1 MSTSSYDTP
10 VLIAGGGPAGLT
22 AALLL
27 ARQGITPLLVER
39 HAGTSIHPRA
49 RGLNVRTM
57 EILRMVGLEGEVR
70 DAGAALATSRYML
83 FVDTLAGEEIRRVPD
98 ADLLPV
104 GDALAQVTPCDWC
117 RCAQDDLEPVLATAA
132 RAHGADL
139 RFGTELVSFS
149 QDADG
154 VSATLL
160 DRASGARR
168 AVRARY
174 LVATDG
180 AHSPVRAALGVPM
193 AGLGPISRGQLGHFV
208 NVYFRA
214 DLSALVRG
222 REFIL
227 CFVERPGAEGLL
239 LAVNNRDR
247 WLFNIEYDP
256 AQGETPDAFTPARC
270 IERIRAAIG
279 LPDLD
284 VEVLSVLQWEGAA
297 LIADRFQVGRTFLA
311 GDAAHVMPPAG
322 GFGLNT
328 GVQDAHNL
336 AWKLAAVL
344 KGAADPALLDTYE
357 AERRPVAR
365 VVVDRAVRELTAPT
379 PDAAP
384 TWGGPGEDEPGRDES
399 GQDESGQD
407 GPGQDGPGQDGSE
420 DGGWGDDDGDPLAQL
435 PPILGYHYHSRAIVA
450 EDSADQA
457 SLAAQG
463 DQADHDGAPPE
474 GLDLTGR
481 PGTRAPHVWVE
492 RDGARLS
499 TLDLFDGRFVL
510 LAGVEGEAWRD
521 AARPVAARLDIAL
534 DTYRV
539 SVEGDLIDRDGDWGA
554 AYGVTPTGAVLVRPD
569 GTVGWRGEGGVGSP
583 AEELGRVLPQ
593 LLCRAPLPAQSV

>member
-1 MSTSSYDTP
+1 MSTSSTPSYDTP

-27 ARQGITPLLVER
+27 ARQGISPLLVER

-49 RGLNVRTM
+49 RGLNVGTM
-57 EILRMVGLEGEVR
+57 EILRVLGLEGDVR
-70 DAGAALATSRYML
+70 DAGAALAASRYML

-104 GDALAQVTPCDWC
+104 GDALARVTPCDWG
-117 RCAQDDLEPVLATAA
+117 RCAQDELEPILAAAA

-139 RFGTELVSFS
+139 RFNTKLVSFS

-154 VSATLL
+154 VSATLA
-160 DRASGARR
+160 DRATGMRR
-168 AVRARY
+168 AVRAQY
-174 LVATDG
+174 LVAADG

-193 AGLGPISRGQLGHFV
+193 TGVGPVSRGQLGHFV

-214 DLSALVRG
+214 DLSELVRG

-227 CFVERPGAEGLL
+227 CFVERPGTEGLL
-239 LAVNNRDR
+239 LAVNNSDR
-247 WLFNIEYDP
+247 WLFNVAYDP
-256 AQGETPDAFTPARC
+256 TRGETPDAFTPARC
-270 IERIRAAIG
+270 VALIRAAIG

-284 VEVLSVLQWEGAA
+284 VEILSVLPWEGAA
-297 LIADRFQVGRTFLA
+297 LIADRFRVGRAFLV
-311 GDAAHVMPPAG
+311 GDAAHVTPPAG

-336 AWKLAAVL
+336 TWKLALVL
-344 KGAADPALLDTYE
+344 AGVADPALLDTYE

-365 VVVDRAVRELTAPT
+365 VVVDRAVREIAAPT

-384 TWGGPGEDEPGRDES
+384 TWDA
-399 GQDESGQD
+399 SGQD
-407 GPGQDGPGQDGSE
+407 GPE
-420 DGGWGDDDGDPLAQL
+420 DGAWGDDEDKSDPLAQL
-435 PPILGYHYHSRAIVA
+435 PPILGYRYDSRAIVA
-450 EDSADQA
+450 EE
-457 SLAAQG
+457 G
-463 DQADHDGAPPE
+463 TNQADALPK

-492 RDGARLS
+492 RAGRHIS

-510 LAGVEGEAWRD
+510 LAGAEGGAWPH
-521 AARPVAARLDIAL
+521 AAHSVAASLGLSLDSYCVGVA
-534 DTYRV
+534 
-539 SVEGDLIDRDGDWGA
+539 GDLTDRDRDWGA
-554 AYGVTPTGAVLVRPD
+554 AYGVTPTGAVVVRPD
-569 GTVGWRGEGGVGSP
+569 GTVGWRSAGSVGAP
-583 AEELGRVLPQ
+583 AEELERALPR
-593 LLCRAPLPAQSV
+593 LLCRKLQH

>member
-1 MSTSSYDTP
+1 MSTPSYDTP

-27 ARQGITPLLVER
+27 ARHGIPPLLVER
-39 HAGTSIHPRA
+39 HAGASIHPRA

-57 EILRMVGLEGEVR
+57 EILRTVGLEDAVR
-70 DAGAALATSRYML
+70 DAGVALAASRYML

-104 GDALAQVTPCDWC
+104 GDALARVTPCDWA
-117 RCAQDDLEPVLATAA
+117 RCAQDELEPVLAAAA
-132 RAHGADL
+132 RAYGATL
-139 RFGTELVSFS
+139 SFGTELVSFS

-154 VSATLL
+154 VSVTLE
-160 DRASGARR
+160 DRASGGQRT
-168 AVRARY
+168 VRARY

-180 AHSPVRAALGVPM
+180 AHSPVRSALGVAM
-193 AGLGPISRGQLGHFV
+193 AGLGPVSRGQLGHFV

-214 DLSALVRG
+214 DLSELVRG

-227 CFVERPGAEGLL
+227 CFVERPEAEGILM
-239 LAVNNRDR
+239 AVNNSDR

-256 AQGETPDAFTPARC
+256 ERGETPEAFTPARC
-270 IERIRAAIG
+270 VERIRAAVG

-284 VEVLSVLQWEGAA
+284 VEILSVLPWEGAA
-297 LIADRFQVGRTFLA
+297 LIADRFRAGRAFLA

-336 AWKLAAVL
+336 AWKLALVL
-344 KGAADPALLDTYE
+344 TGAADPALLDTYE

-365 VVVDRAVRELTAPT
+365 VVVDRAVRELAAPT

-384 TWGGPGEDEPGRDES
+384 VWDEPEQGGPE
-399 GQDESGQD
+399 
-407 GPGQDGPGQDGSE
+407 
-420 DGGWGDDDGDPLAQL
+420 GGAWGDDDDPLAQL
-435 PPILGYHYHSRAIVA
+435 PPILGYRYASRAIVA
-450 EDSADQA
+450 EEATDQA
-457 SLAAQG
+457 G
-463 DQADHDGAPPE
+463 QADAPHE

-492 RDGARLS
+492 RDGARIS

-510 LAGVEGEAWRD
+510 LAGAEGGAWHH
-521 AARPVAARLDIAL
+521 AAHQVAARLGIAL
-534 DTYRV
+534 DSYRV
-539 SVEGDLIDRDGDWGA
+539 GVAGDLIDRDDDWRA
-554 AYGVTPTGAVLVRPD
+554 AYGVTPVGAALVRPD
-569 GTVGWRGEGGVGSP
+569 GMVGWRSVGDAQSP
-583 AEELGRVLPQ
+583 EKEITKALNRILGR
-593 LLCRAPLPAQSV
+593 AA

>member
-1 MSTSSYDTP
+1 MSTPSYDTP
-10 VLIAGGGPAGLT
+10 VLIAGGGPVGLT

-27 ARQGITPLLVER
+27 ARHGIPPLLVER
-39 HAGTSIHPRA
+39 HAGASIHPRA

-57 EILRMVGLEGEVR
+57 EILRTVGLEDAVR
-70 DAGAALATSRYML
+70 DAGVALAASRYML

-104 GDALAQVTPCDWC
+104 GDALARVTPCDWA
-117 RCAQDDLEPVLATAA
+117 RCAQDELEPVLAAAA
-132 RAHGADL
+132 RAYGATL
-139 RFGTELVSFS
+139 SFGTELVSFS

-154 VSATLL
+154 VSVTLE
-160 DRASGARR
+160 DRASGGQRT
-168 AVRARY
+168 VRARY

-180 AHSPVRAALGVPM
+180 AHSPARSALGVAM
-193 AGLGPISRGQLGHFV
+193 AGLGPVSRGQLGHFV

-214 DLSALVRG
+214 DLSEIVRG

-227 CFVERPGAEGLL
+227 CFVERPGADGLL
-239 LAVNNRDR
+239 LAVNNSDR

-256 AQGETPDAFTPARC
+256 ERGETPEAFTPARC
-270 IERIRAAIG
+270 VERIRAAVG

-284 VEVLSVLQWEGAA
+284 VEILSVLPWEGAA
-297 LIADRFQVGRTFLA
+297 LIADRFRAGRAFLA

-336 AWKLAAVL
+336 AWKLALVL
-344 KGAADPALLDTYE
+344 TGAADPTLLDTYE

-365 VVVDRAVRELTAPT
+365 VVVDRAVRELAAPT

-384 TWGGPGEDEPGRDES
+384 TWDE
-399 GQDESGQD
+399 
-407 GPGQDGPGQDGSE
+407 PGQDGPE
-420 DGGWGDDDGDPLAQL
+420 GGAWGADDGDPLAQL
-435 PPILGYHYHSRAIVA
+435 SPILGYRYASRAIVA
-450 EDSADQA
+450 EE
-457 SLAAQG
+457 AAGQTG
-463 DQADHDGAPPE
+463 QADAPPE

-492 RDGARLS
+492 RDGARIS

-510 LAGVEGEAWRD
+510 LAGAEGGAWRH
-521 AARPVAARLDIAL
+521 AAHQVAARLGIAL
-534 DTYRV
+534 DAYRV
-539 SVEGDLIDRDGDWGA
+539 GVKGDLIDRDGDWRA
-554 AYGVTPTGAVLVRPD
+554 AYGVTPVGAALVRPD
-569 GTVGWRGEGGVGSP
+569 GMVGWRSVGDAQLP
-583 AEELGRVLPQ
+583 EKEITEALNRILGRV
-593 LLCRAPLPAQSV
+593 S

>member
-1 MSTSSYDTP
+1 MSTPSYDTP
-10 VLIAGGGPAGLT
+10 VLIAGGGPVGLT

-27 ARQGITPLLVER
+27 ARHGIPPLLVER
-39 HAGTSIHPRA
+39 HAGASIHPRA

-57 EILRMVGLEGEVR
+57 EILRTVGLEDAVR
-70 DAGAALATSRYML
+70 DAGVALAASRYML

-104 GDALAQVTPCDWC
+104 GDALARVTPCDWA
-117 RCAQDDLEPVLATAA
+117 RCAQDELEPVLAAAA
-132 RAHGADL
+132 RAYGATL
-139 RFGTELVSFS
+139 SFGTELVSFS

-154 VSATLL
+154 VSVTLE
-160 DRASGARR
+160 DRASGGQRT
-168 AVRARY
+168 VRARY

-180 AHSPVRAALGVPM
+180 AHSPARSALGVAM
-193 AGLGPISRGQLGHFV
+193 AGLGPVSRGQLGHFV

-214 DLSALVRG
+214 DLSELVRG

-227 CFVERPGAEGLL
+227 CFVERPEAEGILM
-239 LAVNNRDR
+239 AVNNSDR

-256 AQGETPDAFTPARC
+256 ERGETPEAFTPARC
-270 IERIRAAIG
+270 VERIRAAIG

-284 VEVLSVLQWEGAA
+284 VEILSVLPWEGAA
-297 LIADRFQVGRTFLA
+297 LIADRFRAGRAFLA

-336 AWKLAAVL
+336 AWKLALVL
-344 KGAADPALLDTYE
+344 TGAADPTLLDTYE

-365 VVVDRAVRELTAPT
+365 VVVDRAVRELAAPT

-384 TWGGPGEDEPGRDES
+384 TWDE
-399 GQDESGQD
+399 
-407 GPGQDGPGQDGSE
+407 PGQDGPE
-420 DGGWGDDDGDPLAQL
+420 GGAWGADDGDPLAQL
-435 PPILGYHYHSRAIVA
+435 SPILGYRYASRAIVA
-450 EDSADQA
+450 EE
-457 SLAAQG
+457 AAGQTG
-463 DQADHDGAPPE
+463 QADAPPE

-492 RDGARLS
+492 RDGARIS

-510 LAGVEGEAWRD
+510 LAGAEGGAWRH
-521 AARPVAARLDIAL
+521 AAHQVAARLGIAL
-534 DTYRV
+534 DAYRV
-539 SVEGDLIDRDGDWGA
+539 GVAGDLIDRDGDWRA
-554 AYGVTPTGAVLVRPD
+554 AYGVTPVGAALVRPD
-569 GTVGWRGEGGVGSP
+569 GMVGWRSVGDAQLP
-583 AEELGRVLPQ
+583 EKEITEALNRILGRV
-593 LLCRAPLPAQSV
+593 S

>member
-1 MSTSSYDTP
+1 MSTSDYDTP

-27 ARQGITPLLVER
+27 ARYGITPLLVER
-39 HAGTSIHPRA
+39 HASTSIHPRA

-57 EILRMVGLEGEVR
+57 EILRTVGLEGEVR
-70 DAGAALATSRYML
+70 DAGAALAASRYML

-104 GDALAQVTPCDWC
+104 GDALARVTPCDWG
-117 RCAQDDLEPVLATAA
+117 RCAQDELEPVLAAAA
-132 RAHGADL
+132 RGHGADL

-154 VSATLL
+154 VTATLL
-160 DRASGARR
+160 DRASGASGGRR
-168 AVRARY
+168 TVRAQY
-174 LVATDG
+174 LVAADG
-180 AHSPVRAALGVPM
+180 AHSPVREALGVPM
-193 AGLGPISRGQLGHFV
+193 AGLGPVSRGQLGHFV

-214 DLSALVRG
+214 DLSELVRG

-239 LAVNNRDR
+239 LAVNNADR

-256 AQGETPDAFTPARC
+256 ARGETADAFTPARC
-270 IERIRAAIG
+270 VERIRAAIG
-279 LPDLD
+279 LPDPD
-284 VEVLSVLQWEGAA
+284 VEILSVLPWEGAA
-297 LIADRFQVGRTFLA
+297 LIADRFLVGRTFLA

-328 GVQDAHNL
+328 GVQDAQNL

-344 KGAADPALLDTYE
+344 NGAADPSLLETYE

-365 VVVDRAVRELTAPT
+365 VVVDRAVRELAAPT

-384 TWGGPGEDEPGRDES
+384 TWDDP
-399 GQDESGQD
+399 GQDE
-407 GPGQDGPGQDGSE
+407 PGQDGPE
-420 DGGWGDDDGDPLAQL
+420 DGGWGDDAGDPLAQL
-435 PPILGYHYHSRAIVA
+435 PPILGYRYDSRAIVA
-450 EDSADQA
+450 EDGADQA
-457 SLAAQG
+457 GQAAQAG
-463 DQADHDGAPPE
+463 QADALPE

-510 LAGVEGEAWRD
+510 LTGPEGEAWRHP
-521 AARPVAARLDIAL
+521 ARLIAARLGIGLDI
-534 DTYRV
+534 YRV
-539 SVEGDLIDRDGDWGA
+539 GAEGDLIDRDGDWGA
-554 AYGVTPTGAVLVRPD
+554 AYGVTPTGAVVVRPD
-569 GTVGWRGEGGVGSP
+569 GTVGWRAEGGVGSP
-583 AEELGRVLPQ
+583 AEELGRALPQ
-593 LLCRAPLPAQSV
+593 LLCRAPLPAPSA

>member
-1 MSTSSYDTP
+1 MSTPSYDTP

-27 ARQGITPLLVER
+27 ARHGIPPLLVER
-39 HAGTSIHPRA
+39 HAGASIHPRA

-57 EILRMVGLEGEVR
+57 EILRTVGLEDAVR
-70 DAGAALATSRYML
+70 DAGVALAASRYML

-104 GDALAQVTPCDWC
+104 GDALARVTPCDWA
-117 RCAQDDLEPVLATAA
+117 RCAQDELEPVLAAAA
-132 RAHGADL
+132 RAYGATL
-139 RFGTELVSFS
+139 SFGTELVSFS

-154 VSATLL
+154 VSVTLE
-160 DRASGARR
+160 DRASGGQRT
-168 AVRARY
+168 VRARY

-180 AHSPVRAALGVPM
+180 AHSPARSALGVAM
-193 AGLGPISRGQLGHFV
+193 AGLGPVSRGQLGHFV

-214 DLSALVRG
+214 DLSEIVRG

-227 CFVERPGAEGLL
+227 CFVERPGADGLL
-239 LAVNNRDR
+239 LAVNNSDR

-256 AQGETPDAFTPARC
+256 ERGETPEAFTPARC
-270 IERIRAAIG
+270 VERIRAAVG

-284 VEVLSVLQWEGAA
+284 VEILSVLPWEGAA
-297 LIADRFQVGRTFLA
+297 LIADRFRAGRAFLA

-336 AWKLAAVL
+336 AWKLALVL
-344 KGAADPALLDTYE
+344 TGAADPTLLDTYE

-365 VVVDRAVRELTAPT
+365 VVVDRAVRELAAPT

-384 TWGGPGEDEPGRDES
+384 TWDE
-399 GQDESGQD
+399 
-407 GPGQDGPGQDGSE
+407 PGQDGPE
-420 DGGWGDDDGDPLAQL
+420 GGAWGADDGDPLAQL
-435 PPILGYHYHSRAIVA
+435 SPILGYRYASRAIVA
-450 EDSADQA
+450 EE
-457 SLAAQG
+457 AAGQTG
-463 DQADHDGAPPE
+463 QADAPPE

-492 RDGARLS
+492 RDGARIS

-510 LAGVEGEAWRD
+510 LAGAEGGAWRH
-521 AARPVAARLDIAL
+521 AAHQVAARLGIAL
-534 DTYRV
+534 DAYRV
-539 SVEGDLIDRDGDWGA
+539 GVAGDLIDRDGDWRA
-554 AYGVTPTGAVLVRPD
+554 AYGVTPVGAALVRPD
-569 GTVGWRGEGGVGSP
+569 GMVGWRSVGDAQLP
-583 AEELGRVLPQ
+583 EKEITEALNRILGRV
-593 LLCRAPLPAQSV
+593 S

>member
-27 ARQGITPLLVER
+27 ARYGISPLLVER
-39 HAGTSIHPRA
+39 HASTSIHPRA

-57 EILRMVGLEGEVR
+57 EILRTVGLEGEVR
-70 DAGAALATSRYML
+70 DAGAALAASGYML
-83 FVDTLAGEEIRRVPD
+83 FVDTLAGREIRRVPD

-104 GDALAQVTPCDWC
+104 GDALARVTPCDWG
-117 RCAQDDLEPVLATAA
+117 RCAQDELEPVLAAAA
-132 RAHGADL
+132 RGHGADL
-139 RFGTELVSFS
+139 RFGTRLVSFS

-154 VSATLL
+154 VTATLL
-160 DRASGARR
+160 DRASGASGGRR
-168 AVRARY
+168 TVRAQY
-174 LVATDG
+174 LVAADG

-193 AGLGPISRGQLGHFV
+193 AGLGPVSRGQLGHFV

-214 DLSALVRG
+214 DLSELVRG

-247 WLFNIEYDP
+247 WLFNVAYDP
-256 AQGETPDAFTPARC
+256 ERGETPDAFTPAWC
-270 IERIRAAIG
+270 VERIRAAIG
-279 LPDLD
+279 LPDLA
-284 VEVLSVLQWEGAA
+284 VEVLSVLPWEGAA
-297 LIADRFQVGRTFLA
+297 LIADRFRVGRTFLA

-336 AWKLAAVL
+336 TWKLALVL
-344 KGAADPALLDTYE
+344 QGTADPALLDTYE

-379 PDAAP
+379 PDAP
-384 TWGGPGEDEPGRDES
+384 PMWGGPGQDEPE
-399 GQDESGQD
+399 
-407 GPGQDGPGQDGSE
+407 
-420 DGGWGDDDGDPLAQL
+420 GGAWGDDEGDPLAQL
-435 PPILGYHYHSRAIVA
+435 PPILGYRYDSRAIVA
-450 EDSADQA
+450 EER
-457 SLAAQG
+457 AAQAAPAA
-463 DQADHDGAPPE
+463 QAGVPSE

-499 TLDLFDGRFVL
+499 TLDLFDGHFVL
-510 LAGVEGEAWRD
+510 LTSAEGGAWCD
-521 AARPVAARLDIAL
+521 AAHSVAARLGIAL
-534 DTYRV
+534 DAYRV
-539 SVEGDLIDRDGDWGA
+539 GADGDLIDCDGDWAA
-554 AYGVTPTGAVLVRPD
+554 AYGVTPAGAVVVRPD
-569 GTVGWRGEGGVGSP
+569 GAVAWRSEGVVGSP
-583 AEELGRVLPQ
+583 AEELGRALPQ
-593 LLCRAPLPAQSV
+593 LLCRAPLPVRSA

>member
-1 MSTSSYDTP
+1 MSTPSYDTP
-10 VLIAGGGPAGLT
+10 VLIAGGGPVGLT

-27 ARQGITPLLVER
+27 ARHGIPPLLVER
-39 HAGTSIHPRA
+39 HAGASIHPRA

-57 EILRMVGLEGEVR
+57 EILRTVGLEDAVR
-70 DAGAALATSRYML
+70 DAGVALAASRYML

-104 GDALAQVTPCDWC
+104 GDALARVTPCDWA
-117 RCAQDDLEPVLATAA
+117 RCAQDELEPVLAAAA
-132 RAHGADL
+132 RAYGATL
-139 RFGTELVSFS
+139 SFGTELVSFS

-154 VSATLL
+154 VSVTLE
-160 DRASGARR
+160 DRASGGQRT
-168 AVRARY
+168 VRARY

-180 AHSPVRAALGVPM
+180 AHSPARSALGVAM
-193 AGLGPISRGQLGHFV
+193 AGLGPVSRGQLGHFV

-214 DLSALVRG
+214 DLSELVRG

-227 CFVERPGAEGLL
+227 CFVERPEAEGILM
-239 LAVNNRDR
+239 AVNNSDR

-256 AQGETPDAFTPARC
+256 ERGETPEAFTPARC
-270 IERIRAAIG
+270 VERIRAAIG

-284 VEVLSVLQWEGAA
+284 VEILSVLPWEGAA
-297 LIADRFQVGRTFLA
+297 LIADRFRAGRAFLA

-336 AWKLAAVL
+336 AWKLALVL
-344 KGAADPALLDTYE
+344 TGAADPALLNTYE

-365 VVVDRAVRELTAPT
+365 VVVDRAVRELAAPT

-384 TWGGPGEDEPGRDES
+384 TWDE
-399 GQDESGQD
+399 
-407 GPGQDGPGQDGSE
+407 PGQDGPE
-420 DGGWGDDDGDPLAQL
+420 GGAWGADDGDPLAQL
-435 PPILGYHYHSRAIVA
+435 SPILGYRYASRAIVA
-450 EDSADQA
+450 EE
-457 SLAAQG
+457 AAGQTG
-463 DQADHDGAPPE
+463 QADAPPE

-492 RDGARLS
+492 RDGARIS

-510 LAGVEGEAWRD
+510 LAGAEGGAWHH
-521 AARPVAARLDIAL
+521 AAHQVAARLGIAL
-534 DTYRV
+534 DSYRV
-539 SVEGDLIDRDGDWGA
+539 GVKGDLIDRDGDWRA
-554 AYGVTPTGAVLVRPD
+554 AYGVTPVGAALVRPD
-569 GTVGWRGEGGVGSP
+569 GMVGWRSVGDAQLP
-583 AEELGRVLPQ
+583 EKEITEALNRILGRV
-593 LLCRAPLPAQSV
+593 S

>member
-1 MSTSSYDTP
+1 MSTSGYDTP

-22 AALLL
+22 TALLL
-27 ARQGITPLLVER
+27 ARQGIPPLLAER

-57 EILRMVGLEGEVR
+57 EILRTVGLEGEVR

-104 GDALAQVTPCDWC
+104 GDALARVTPCDWG
-117 RCAQDDLEPVLATAA
+117 RCAQDELEPVLANAA

-160 DRASGARR
+160 DRASGGRR
-168 AVRARY
+168 TVRAQY

-180 AHSPVRAALGVPM
+180 AHSPVRAALEVPM

-214 DLSALVRG
+214 DLSELVRG

-239 LAVNNRDR
+239 LAVNNADR

-256 AQGETPDAFTPARC
+256 ERGETPEAFTPARC
-270 IERIRAAIG
+270 VERIRAAIG

-284 VEVLSVLQWEGAA
+284 VEVLSVLPWEGAA
-297 LIADRFQVGRTFLA
+297 LIADRFQVGRTFLT

-336 AWKLAAVL
+336 AWKLALVL
-344 KGAADPALLDTYE
+344 QGAADPALLETYE
-357 AERRPVAR
+357 AERHPVAR

-384 TWGGPGEDEPGRDES
+384 TWGGTGEDES
-399 GQDESGQD
+399 GQGE
-407 GPGQDGPGQDGSE
+407 PGQDELEQDGSE
-420 DGGWGDDDGDPLAQL
+420 AGGWGDDDSDPLAQL
-435 PPILGYHYHSRAIVA
+435 PPILGYRYDSCAIVA
-450 EDSADQA
+450 EDSAGQA
-457 SLAAQG
+457 SQAAQG
-463 DQADHDGAPPE
+463 NQADHDGAPPE

-510 LAGVEGEAWRD
+510 LAGSEGEAWRN
-521 AARPVAARLDIAL
+521 AAHLIAARLGIAL
-534 DTYRV
+534 DAYRV
-539 SVEGDLIDRDGDWGA
+539 GVEGDLIDRDGDWGA
-554 AYGVTPTGAVLVRPD
+554 SYGVTPAGAVVVRPD
-569 GTVGWRGEGGVGSP
+569 GVVGWRSEGGVGSP
-583 AEELGRVLPQ
+583 TEELGRVLPQ

>member
-22 AALLL
+22 TALLL
-27 ARQGITPLLVER
+27 ARQGIPPLLVER

-57 EILRMVGLEGEVR
+57 EILRTVGLEGEIR
-70 DAGAALATSRYML
+70 HAGAALATSRYML

-104 GDALAQVTPCDWC
+104 GDALARVTPCDWG
-117 RCAQDDLEPVLATAA
+117 RCAQDELEPVLVNAA

-139 RFGTELVSFS
+139 RFGTELVSFF

-160 DRASGARR
+160 DRASGGRHT
-168 AVRARY
+168 VRAQY
-174 LVATDG
+174 LVSTDG

-214 DLSALVRG
+214 DLSELVRG

-239 LAVNNRDR
+239 LAVNNADR

-256 AQGETPDAFTPARC
+256 ERGETPDAFTPARC
-270 IERIRAAIG
+270 VERIRAAIG
-279 LPDLD
+279 LPDPD
-284 VEVLSVLQWEGAA
+284 VEVLSVLPWEGAA
-297 LIADRFQVGRTFLA
+297 LIANRFQIGRTFLA

-365 VVVDRAVRELTAPT
+365 VVVDRAVRELAAPT

-384 TWGGPGEDEPGRDES
+384 TWGEP
-399 GQDESGQD
+399 GQDE
-407 GPGQDGPGQDGSE
+407 PGQDGSE

-435 PPILGYHYHSRAIVA
+435 PPILGYRYASRAIVA
-450 EDSADQA
+450 EDSAGQA
-457 SLAAQG
+457 SQAAQG
-463 DQADHDGAPPE
+463 DHDGAPPE

-510 LAGVEGEAWRD
+510 LAGAEGEAWRD
-521 AARPVAARLDIAL
+521 AALQVAARLGLAL

-539 SVEGDLIDRDGDWGA
+539 GVEGDLIDLDGDWGA
-554 AYGVTPTGAVLVRPD
+554 AYGVTPTGAVVVRPD
-569 GTVGWRGEGGVGSP
+569 GAVGWRGEGGGGSP

-593 LLCRAPLPAQSV
+593 LLCRVPLAAQSV

>member
-1 MSTSSYDTP
+1 MSTPSYDTP

-27 ARQGITPLLVER
+27 ARHGIPPLLVER
-39 HAGTSIHPRA
+39 HAGASIHPRA

-57 EILRMVGLEGEVR
+57 EILRTVGLEDAVR
-70 DAGAALATSRYML
+70 DAGVALAASRYML

-104 GDALAQVTPCDWC
+104 GDALARVTPCDWA
-117 RCAQDDLEPVLATAA
+117 RCAQDELEPVLAAAA
-132 RAHGADL
+132 RAYGATL
-139 RFGTELVSFS
+139 SFGTELVSFS

-154 VSATLL
+154 VSVTLE
-160 DRASGARR
+160 DRASGGQRT
-168 AVRARY
+168 VRARY

-180 AHSPVRAALGVPM
+180 AHSPARSALGVAM
-193 AGLGPISRGQLGHFV
+193 AGLGPVSRGQLGHFV

-214 DLSALVRG
+214 DLSEIVRG

-227 CFVERPGAEGLL
+227 CFVERPGADGLL
-239 LAVNNRDR
+239 LAVNNSDR

-256 AQGETPDAFTPARC
+256 ERGETPEAFTPARC
-270 IERIRAAIG
+270 VERIRAAVG

-284 VEVLSVLQWEGAA
+284 VEILSVLPWEGAA
-297 LIADRFQVGRTFLA
+297 LIADRFRAGRAFLA

-336 AWKLAAVL
+336 AWKLALVL
-344 KGAADPALLDTYE
+344 TGAADPTLLDTYE

-365 VVVDRAVRELTAPT
+365 VVVDRAVRELAAPT

-384 TWGGPGEDEPGRDES
+384 TWDE
-399 GQDESGQD
+399 
-407 GPGQDGPGQDGSE
+407 PGQDGPE
-420 DGGWGDDDGDPLAQL
+420 GGAWGADDGDPLAQL
-435 PPILGYHYHSRAIVA
+435 SPILGYRYASRAIVA
-450 EDSADQA
+450 EE
-457 SLAAQG
+457 AAGQTG
-463 DQADHDGAPPE
+463 QADAPPE

-492 RDGARLS
+492 RDGARIS
-499 TLDLFDGRFVL
+499 TLDLFAGASCCWQAPRAGRG
-510 LAGVEGEAWRD
+510 AMRRTRSPRAW
-521 AARPVAARLDIAL
+521 ASPL
-534 DTYRV
+534 
-539 SVEGDLIDRDGDWGA
+539 
-554 AYGVTPTGAVLVRPD
+554 TPTA
-569 GTVGWRGEGGVGSP
+569 S
-583 AEELGRVLPQ
+583 AS
-593 LLCRAPLPAQSV
+593 RAT

>member
-1 MSTSSYDTP
+1 MSTSGYDTP

-22 AALLL
+22 TALLL
-27 ARQGITPLLVER
+27 ARLGIPPLLVER

-57 EILRMVGLEGEVR
+57 EILRTVGLEGEVR

-83 FVDTLAGEEIRRVPD
+83 FVDTLAGEEIRRIPD

-104 GDALAQVTPCDWC
+104 GDALARVTPCDWG
-117 RCAQDDLEPVLATAA
+117 RCAQDELEPVLAAAA

-160 DRASGARR
+160 DRASGGRR
-168 AVRARY
+168 TVRAQY

-193 AGLGPISRGQLGHFV
+193 AGLGPIARGQLGHFV

-214 DLSALVRG
+214 DLSELVRG

-239 LAVNNRDR
+239 LAVNNADR

-256 AQGETPDAFTPARC
+256 ERGETPDAFTPARC
-270 IERIRAAIG
+270 VERIRAAIG

-284 VEVLSVLQWEGAA
+284 VEVLSVLPWEGAA

-336 AWKLAAVL
+336 AWKLALVL
-344 KGAADPALLDTYE
+344 QGAADPALLETYE

-365 VVVDRAVRELTAPT
+365 VVVDRAVRELTAST
-379 PDAAP
+379 PDAVP
-384 TWGGPGEDEPGRDES
+384 TWGGTGEDKSGQGEP
-399 GQDESGQD
+399 GQDE
-407 GPGQDGPGQDGSE
+407 PEQDGSE
-420 DGGWGDDDGDPLAQL
+420 AGGWGDDDGDPLAQL
-435 PPILGYHYHSRAIVA
+435 PPILGYRYDSRAIVT
-450 EDSADQA
+450 EDGADQVSQVA
-457 SLAAQG
+457 
-463 DQADHDGAPPE
+463 QADHDGAPPE

-492 RDGARLS
+492 RDSARLS

-510 LAGVEGEAWRD
+510 LTGSEGEAWRD
-521 AARPVAARLDIAL
+521 AARPVAARLGIAL

-539 SVEGDLIDRDGDWGA
+539 GVEGDLIDRDGDWGA
-554 AYGVTPTGAVLVRPD
+554 AYGVTPTGAVVVRPD
-569 GTVGWRGEGGVGSP
+569 GTVGWRSEGGVRSP
-583 AEELGRVLPQ
+583 EEELGRVLPQ
-593 LLCRAPLPAQSV
+593 LLCRAPLPTQSV